1 MKKRRIKKLIALI
14 LGIIIII
21 AVAVTLSLTVFF
33 RIDNVAVTGDEIYN
47 NEDVIAASQI
57 NIGDNMFMTSKKKTA
72 SGIEC
77 TLPYVES
84 AEIKR
89 NLSGTITIK
98 ITAAT
103 AKLAIDNG
111 DSFTLVSD
119 KGKVLEDGLMTIG
132 DGIIII
138 DSSPVISA
146 VPGETVEF
154 QDNDDLGI
162 IKNVLTLL
170 ESNELSGITSIDVS
184 NHSNIKMVYKE
195 RVTVLLGLSSSV
207 NDKMDFVKAALTR
220 LDSDNPDFTGSI
232 DFTIDKKAY
241 LSPQREDNT
250 TVPFISA

>member
-1 MKKRRIKKLIALI
+1 MKKRKIKKLIALI

-162 IKNVLTLL
+162 IKKCVD
-170 ESNELSGITSIDVS
+170 I
-184 NHSNIKMVYKE
+184 
-195 RVTVLLGLSSSV
+195 
-207 NDKMDFVKAALTR
+207 A
-220 LDSDNPDFTGSI
+220 
-232 DFTIDKKAY
+232 
-241 LSPQREDNT
+241 
-250 TVPFISA
+250 

>member
-1 MKKRRIKKLIALI
+1 
-14 LGIIIII
+14 
-21 AVAVTLSLTVFF
+21 
-33 RIDNVAVTGDEIYN
+33 
-47 NEDVIAASQI
+47 
-57 NIGDNMFMTSKKKTA
+57 
-72 SGIEC
+72 
-77 TLPYVES
+77 
-84 AEIKR
+84 
-89 NLSGTITIK
+89 
-98 ITAAT
+98 
-103 AKLAIDNG
+103 
-111 DSFTLVSD
+111 
-119 KGKVLEDGLMTIG
+119 MTIG

-154 QDNDDLGI
+154 QDNDDLSI

-184 NHSNIKMVYKE
+184 NHSNIKLVYKE

-250 TVPFISA
+250 TVPFISP

>member
-170 ESNELSGITSIDVS
+170 ESNELSGITSID
-184 NHSNIKMVYKE
+184 SNIKLVYKE

-250 TVPFISA
+250 TVPFISP

>member
-77 TLPYVES
+77 TLPY
-84 AEIKR
+84 
-89 NLSGTITIK
+89 
-98 ITAAT
+98 AT

-184 NHSNIKMVYKE
+184 NHSNIKLVYKE

-250 TVPFISA
+250 TVPFISP